1 MSGLDEAA
9 PISIGQYKVLRV
21 LGRGAT
27 ATVYL
32 CSHPDR
38 ADPVAVKLVRF
49 SKVFLDEGKLNRRL
63 LKLFR
68 TEWDVSQKL
77 DHPNIVKVF
86 DYEVEPTQAYL
97 VMEYF
102 NGQPLDTYCK
112 FDRLLGVQTVVSIVF
127 KCAMAL
133 DHAYRRGVV
142 HRDIKPA
149 NILVDKNFNVK
160 IMDFGLGLNVLKKS
174 DSDSTFVMGVGSPT
188 YMSPEQIKDYPLNQ
202 QTDIYSL
209 GIVLFQL
216 LTGRQ
221 PFRGRNQADLV
232 YKIIN
237 TEPPSV
243 SQLNP
248 VVPAEM
254 DATVRKALEKDLY
267 ARYRSGADFAKDLS
281 GVRFQMVAVEVDH
294 AEDSE
299 RYATLRKLT
308 FFDEFEDIELW
319 ETLRLSAWRKLGAGA
334 LVMREGDKEGHF
346 AIVISGE
353 VEVSFGGRRIVTL
366 GAGEVIGEMAYLDPT
381 IGRRSATVIT
391 LSAIVCIEISV
402 HALSLASEEL
412 RERFNRRLTSV
423 LARRLSATDQR
434 LAASA
439 PAAQPV
445 LASSDPDDDWE
456 IDFSTE

>member
-1 MSGLDEAA
+1 MSGLDEAT
-9 PISIGQYKVLRV
+9 PKSIGQYKVLRV

-32 CSHPDR
+32 CSHPQR
-38 ADPVAVKLVRF
+38 SELVAVKLVQF
-49 SKVFLDEGKLNRRL
+49 SQVYLDEGKLNRRL

-77 DHPNIVKVF
+77 DNPNIVKVF
-86 DYEVEPTQAYL
+86 EYEVEPTQAYL

-112 FDRLLGVQTVVSIVF
+112 FDRLLDVQTVVSIVF

-149 NILVDKNFNVK
+149 NILVDKDFNVK

-174 DSDSTFVMGVGSPT
+174 DADSTFVMGVGSPT

-237 TEPPSV
+237 TDPPSLN
-243 SQLNP
+243 QLNP
-248 VVPAEM
+248 AIPAEM
-254 DATVRKALEKDLY
+254 DTIVRKALEKDLY
-267 ARYRSGADFAKDLS
+267 ARYRSGADFAKELA
-281 GVRFQMVAVEVDH
+281 GLRFQMVATESDH
-294 AEDSE
+294 AQDGE
-299 RYATLRKLT
+299 RYELLSKLA
-308 FFDEFEDIELW
+308 FFEEFEDVEIW
-319 ETLRLSAWRKLGAGA
+319 ETLRLSAWRKLGADA
-334 LVMREGDKEGHF
+334 LLIREGEKESHF
-346 AIVISGE
+346 DLILSGE
-353 VEVSFGGRRIVTL
+353 VEISVGGRRISTL
-366 GAGEVIGEMAYLDPT
+366 AAGEVVGEMAYLDPS
-381 IGRRSATVIT
+381 IGRRSASVIT
-391 LSAIVCIEISV
+391 ISPITYIEISV

-412 RERFNRRLTSV
+412 RERFNRRLTAI
-423 LARRLSATDQR
+423 LARRLAAADQR
-434 LAASA
+434 LAENAQ
-439 PAAQPV
+439 AARPV
-445 LASSDPDDDWE
+445 VASSAADDDWE
-456 IDFSTE
+456 IDFSIE

>member
-1 MSGLDEAA
+1 MSVTDEAT
-9 PISIGQYKVLRV
+9 PTSIGQYKVLRV

-32 CSHPDR
+32 CSHPQR
-38 ADPVAVKLVRF
+38 ADLVAVKLVRF
-49 SKVFLDEGKLNRRL
+49 SQVYLDEGKLNRRL
-63 LKLFR
+63 QKLFR

-77 DHPNIVKVF
+77 DNPNIVKVF

-102 NGQPLDTYCK
+102 NGQPLDAYCK
-112 FDRLLGVQTVVSIVF
+112 FDRLLDVQTIVSIVF

-149 NILVDKNFNVK
+149 NILVDADFNVK

-174 DSDSTFVMGVGSPT
+174 ESDSTFVMGVGSPT

-237 TEPPSV
+237 TDPPSL

-248 VVPAEM
+248 AVPVEM
-254 DATVRKALEKDLY
+254 DAIVRKALEKDLY

-294 AEDSE
+294 AQDSE
-299 RYATLRKLT
+299 RYAILRKLA
-308 FFDEFEDIELW
+308 FFEDFEDVELW
-319 ETLRLSAWRKLGAGA
+319 EILRLSSWCKLGEAA
-334 LVMREGDKEGHF
+334 LMMREGEKEAHF
-346 AIVISGE
+346 AIMISGE
-353 VEVSFGGRRIVTL
+353 VEVSCGGRRIGTL
-366 GAGEVIGEMAYLDPT
+366 GAGEVVGEMAYLDPS
-381 IGRRSATVIT
+381 IGRRSASVIT
-391 LSAIVCIEISV
+391 ISPIVYIEVSV
-402 HALSLASEEL
+402 HALTLASEEL
-412 RERFNRRLTSV
+412 RERFNKRLTAV
-423 LARRLSATDQR
+423 LARRLAAADQR
-434 LAASA
+434 LAENA
-439 PAAQPV
+439 PAARQV
-445 LASSDPDDDWE
+445 VASSAADDDWE
-456 IDFSTE
+456 IDFSID

>member
-1 MSGLDEAA
+1 MSGLDEAI
-9 PISIGQYKVLRV
+9 PSSIGRYKVLRV

-49 SKVFLDEGKLNRRL
+49 SSAFLDEGKLNRRL

-77 DHPNIVKVF
+77 DHPNIIKVF
-86 DYEVEPTQAYL
+86 DYEVESTQAYL

-102 NGQPLDTYCK
+102 SGEPLDAYCK
-112 FDRLLGVQTVVSIVF
+112 FDRLLDVQTTVSIVF

-149 NILVDKNFNVK
+149 NILVDKSFNVK

-174 DSDSTFVMGVGSPT
+174 ETDSTFVMGVGSPT

-216 LTGRQ
+216 LSGRQ

-237 TEPPSV
+237 TEPPLL

-248 VVPAEM
+248 AVPVEM
-254 DATVRKALEKDLY
+254 DTIVRKALEKDLY

-281 GVRFQMVAVEVDH
+281 GVRFQMVATENDH
-294 AEDSE
+294 AQDAE
-299 RYATLRKLT
+299 RYAVLRKLS
-308 FFDEFEDIELW
+308 FFEDFEDVELW
-319 ETLRLSAWRKLGAGA
+319 EILRISAWRKLGESA
-334 LVMREGDKEGHF
+334 LMMREGDKEGHF
-346 AIVISGE
+346 AILVSGE
-353 VEVSFGGRRIVTL
+353 VEVSVGGRRLDTL
-366 GAGEVIGEMAYLDPT
+366 DAGEVVGEMAYLDPS
-381 IGRRSATVIT
+381 IGRRSASVISMSPIT
-391 LSAIVCIEISV
+391 FIEISV

-412 RERFNRRLTSV
+412 LERFNKRLTAV
-423 LARRLSATDQR
+423 LARRLAAAGRR
-434 LAASA
+434 LAANA
-439 PAAQPV
+439 PAARPV
-445 LASSDPDDDWE
+445 AAVSEDDDWQ
-456 IDFSTE
+456 IDFSEE